1 VSETRPV
8 LVALRVRD
16 LAESARFY
24 HDALGLQVAYAG
36 GGLLEER
43 HAVCSW
49 PDGLRLLLF
58 EAPPGEQTERLQLG
72 FAVAHLPSAHDRAAA
87 TGATV
92 LHPPRDEPQGSTA
105 RYADPDGNVVS
116 LTEG

>member
-1 VSETRPV
+1 MSGARPV
-8 LVALRVRD
+8 LVSLRVRD
-16 LAESARFY
+16 LSESARFY
-24 HDALGLQVAYAG
+24 HDALGLAIRHAG

-43 HAVCSW
+43 HATCSW
-49 PDGLRLLLF
+49 PDGMRLLLF
-58 EAPPGEQTERLQLG
+58 EAPAGEQTERLALG
-72 FAVAHLPSAHDRAAA
+72 FAVDDLPGSHDRAVA
-87 TGATV
+87 TGAVV